1 MERSAQ
7 EVGLLR
13 DLRLLTGGAASD
25 SAWPRSHWA
34 AVSVVCL
41 VLVWAHTI
49 TAFAQL
55 KGATADRA
63 APEEVASPLRTKLAA
78 RVTTVSAGGA
88 TLDFWFVSALPVDGT
103 GPPEWSRVAEG
114 ALVGAVR
121 VSGTFKE
128 IRGKTVKPG
137 VYTLRFGL
145 QPQNGDH
152 LGASPNREYLLLSP
166 AAVDRDPGPLGFD
179 GTVAISKQTIGTS
192 HPAALSLD
200 PPVTTAAVLSAVTN
214 DFEHQG
220 LVLEVPTSAGAP
232 LRFGLILVGVIE
244 H

>member
-1 MERSAQ
+1 MTARTCRKVRSA
-7 EVGLLR
+7 
-13 DLRLLTGGAASD
+13 AALC
-25 SAWPRSHWA
+25 
-34 AVSVVCL
+34 VVCL
-41 VLVWAHTI
+41 TFASAGST
-49 TAFAQL
+49 FAQL
-55 KGATADRA
+55 KGATSDRP
-63 APEEVASPLRTKLAA
+63 APEEIAAPLRTRLAA
-78 RVTTVSAGGA
+78 RANTVSAGDA
-88 TLDFWFVSALPVDGT
+88 MLDFWFVSALPVDGT
-103 GPPEWSRVAEG
+103 GPPDWSRVAEG
-114 ALVGAVR
+114 TLVGAVR
-121 VSGTFKE
+121 VTGPFKE
-128 IRGKTVKPG
+128 IRGKAVKPG

-166 AAVDRDPGPLGFD
+166 AAADTNPAPLGFD

-200 PPVTTAAVLSAVTN
+200 PPVATSAVLSPVTN

-220 LVLEVPTSAGAP
+220 LVFEVSTSAGGP